1 MPIPKIYFSSV
12 IFLSEIS
19 IQCDLYLLAYE
30 KLEKASEHWIAISKS
45 INDGNKF
52 SPLSIISEATV
63 CLSAMSAINRLLY
76 SSKTSDSKKRC
87 NELQN
92 LLGDIA
98 LPNITSKMVRNS
110 WEHHDERIDK
120 ELKNINEPFS
130 LSFIHVSVQP
140 PPDKTLV
147 LKRFNP
153 IEMTIS
159 FLSDS
164 IQLTHCKNEV
174 SELKSS
180 INTAF
185 NLLNNIHIEAPN
197 K

>member
-1 MPIPKIYFSSV
+1 MVRLRSYVSHLFRSLNALIKIKVVGFHPTPDQGGLLVLSS
-12 IFLSEIS
+12 
-19 IQCDLYLLAYE
+19 
-30 KLEKASEHWIAISKS
+30 
-45 INDGNKF
+45 
-52 SPLSIISEATV
+52 
-63 CLSAMSAINRLLY
+63 
-76 SSKTSDSKKRC
+76 
-87 NELQN
+87 
-92 LLGDIA
+92 
-98 LPNITSKMVRNS
+98 SKMVRNS

-120 ELKNINEPFS
+120 ELKNINELFS

-174 SELKSS
+174 SELKNS